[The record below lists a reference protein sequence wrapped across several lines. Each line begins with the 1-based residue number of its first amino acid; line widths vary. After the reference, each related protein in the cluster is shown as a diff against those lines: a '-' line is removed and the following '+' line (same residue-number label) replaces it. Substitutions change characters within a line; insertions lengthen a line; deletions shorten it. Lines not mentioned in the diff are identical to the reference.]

1 MPVYVV
7 FLAVSFLASIV
18 GAVCGIGGGVIIKP
32 VLDAFGVL
40 DVSAISFL
48 SGCTVLA
55 MSLYSVGR
63 NKIAGT
69 LSVDMSTGTP
79 LAAGAAVGGVV
90 GKYMFQAVR
99 QMFEN
104 QNTVGAVQAACLM
117 ILTLGT
123 LIYTLKKSCIKT
135 HHLKKCSGLS
145 GDRPVFRYFI
155 VFSRNW
161 GRTHQSGNSVLL
173 FFHDHESGCTEF
185 TLYNS
190 VLPGNKPS
198 RICFYR
204 NDAVGGMGDTG
215 RYGGLRRP
223 GRYYRALV

>member
-1 MPVYVV
+1 M
-7 FLAVSFLASIV
+7 
-18 GAVCGIGGGVIIKP
+18 
-32 VLDAFGVL
+32 
-40 DVSAISFL
+40 
-48 SGCTVLA
+48 
-55 MSLYSVGR
+55 
-63 NKIAGT
+63 
-69 LSVDMSTGTP
+69 DMSTGTP

-135 HHLKKCSGLS
+135 HHLKNVPACLAIGLFLGILS
-145 GDRPVFRYFI
+145 SFLGIGGGPINLVI
-155 VFSRNW
+155 
-161 GRTHQSGNSVLL
+161 VLL